1 LEQEIHDAYV
11 PKIYLHI
18 SPTVTPGNRYYTVSG
33 QINQPGQSKQLYTG
47 YTTLLRAIGA
57 AGGFTDFAARK
68 RVQLTGQDGKTYVID
83 CKKAQNKDTKLD
95 IEVLPGD
102 KIFVDQKTFW
112 GSLLSESN
120 RNRPVNA
127 IRAFAGLLPW
137 SSFKFSRAKRRARNS
152 PPPVCRCKSAARPG
166 RTCVWRSRESGP
178 ATSKSPGRGLIW
190 SAKAQPD
197 ALLSINGVQTDRGV
211 LRNGDIISVGALKI
225 QFALSPVRQPG
236 QRAREGLTW
245 AALGL
250 LCLAQVLLVYQLI
263 R

>member
-1 LEQEIHDAYV
+1 MTFSQRSLRRFLGAAGLAVATWFLAGCASGPPPITAPPIRSVDKILLQNGDGIEVDLTGTPAPIQPLITTLNGAGTISLPSITNIVAVGKTPHQLEQEIHDAYV

-112 GSLLSESN
+112 E
-120 RNRPVNA
+120 
-127 IRAFAGLLPW
+127 AF
-137 SSFKFSRAKRRARNS
+137 F
-152 PPPVCRCKSAARPG
+152 
-166 RTCVWRSRESGP
+166 
-178 ATSKSPGRGLIW
+178 
-190 SAKAQPD
+190 
-197 ALLSINGVQTDRGV
+197 
-211 LRNGDIISVGALKI
+211 
-225 QFALSPVRQPG
+225 G
-236 QRAREGLTW
+236 Q
-245 AALGL
+245 
-250 LCLAQVLLVYQLI
+250 
-263 R
+263 